1 MSTLP
6 QKIISILESFDANND
21 GVIDNNADLD
31 TLRAELIEAIET
43 VPEDGP
49 IIETDAGGP

>member
-21 GVIDNNADLD
+21 GVIDNDADLD
-31 TLRAELIEAIET
+31 TLRAELTDAIKT

-49 IIETDAGGP
+49 IIVTETDAG